1 MEFNALTLFIA
12 LSIGAFS
19 NLTGKQVAER
29 CPEIPRPLWWIGI
42 LIPYGVVHFLMLKEP
57 AFARMIGLCTTLL
70 LAMKTITYMEWLKTG
85 GKPMPMLRWFLFSFL
100 WFGMQPKAWVGKR
113 RKIEWL
119 SHLKAGLLA
128 IALGALGFSAYLASK
143 LQYFP
148 LSFIFMS
155 MMFHYGV
162 LRLNTTLWRAA
173 GFPVRI
179 LFRNPLVTTGFKDFW
194 GARWN
199 LAYSQ
204 MMARTVQKPLD
215 QKLGKKGAIFTVFLV
230 SGFFHELAISVPVQQ
245 GYGLPFLFFLFH
257 GIAVLLEKRPH
268 RLIGLLCLLTLILGL
283 PILFPIDFVSEIIE
297 PVEKLW
303 KTTFPY
309 YCHP

>member
-57 AFARMIGLCTTLL
+57 AFARMVGLCTTLL

-179 LFRNPLVTTGFKDFW
+179 LFRNPLVTTG
-194 GARWN
+194 
-199 LAYSQ
+199 LS
-204 MMARTVQKPLD
+204 
-215 QKLGKKGAIFTVFLV
+215 
-230 SGFFHELAISVPVQQ
+230 
-245 GYGLPFLFFLFH
+245 
-257 GIAVLLEKRPH
+257 
-268 RLIGLLCLLTLILGL
+268 LIHI
-283 PILFPIDFVSEIIE
+283 
-297 PVEKLW
+297 
-303 KTTFPY
+303 
-309 YCHP
+309 